1 MAAFRKVSVA
11 SALVLMTLLGTGAA
25 SAQVPPAN
33 LGVITCNAVAVP
45 PIVRAEGIAELLGDI
60 VIICINTPPSV
71 GGVPVTEL
79 VTNFSVS
86 QNVNNTNNLQSADF
100 TDAVLIINE
109 NNCVDPVFVGGSGIG
124 VGSPSC
130 NGSPA
135 PDERFQDPQFGELGA
150 ATNVVWN
157 GIHFPVPGGPSAAF
171 PAATD
176 CTDTFVARSGA
187 VVSKCNPSITV
198 LRATSLRGNAS
209 QLGVPAIPGV
219 PFFQIQAFVS
229 ITGPNT
235 IPVSNNVLNVAI
247 PLTGLLVDIDPDDAP
262 AGLQCEEDSAHLDF
276 IISEGFATAFK
287 TLGTPTFT
295 PGNTQVE
302 AGYYA
307 PGSLAGGGASQSTR
321 FLLRFFNIPEGVNVA
336 VYAWLFCYDDD
347 NDGLPPGADLED
359 DDTDLVRL
367 HALECDEVGDGC
379 STATVASDDDLDDA
393 GFPSSLV
400 SKVLV
405 DIDGG
410 FGSIVYEVE
419 DDDPIVNEDCTIPL
433 WFAWVPDTENDLPA
447 PGTGQLAV
455 TFAPLST
462 EFNAADGEPVPR
474 FIDTGVDPTNII
486 TIVKCTT
493 QILFPFVSNRFGF
506 DTGLV
511 VANTSEDWLGTQP
524 QDGTCTIHYHGTTL
538 GDGASPPD
546 DTSKVI
552 LAGEQLIWLL
562 STGNAAYEVDPT
574 PEFQGY
580 IIVVCEFQF
589 AHGYAFITDGFGSIP
604 TLAQGYLALIIPV
617 DADGRVASPAAAGA
631 TGSGEGLNQ

>member
-1 MAAFRKVSVA
+1 M
-11 SALVLMTLLGTGAA
+11 
-25 SAQVPPAN
+25 
-33 LGVITCNAVAVP
+33 
-45 PIVRAEGIAELLGDI
+45 
-60 VIICINTPPSV
+60 
-71 GGVPVTEL
+71 
-79 VTNFSVS
+79 
-86 QNVNNTNNLQSADF
+86 
-100 TDAVLIINE
+100 NE
-109 NNCVDPVFVGGSGIG
+109 NNCTGPVNIGGSGTG
-124 VGSPSC
+124 VGATAATASC
-130 NGSPA
+130 PGVGATTVAGTTAPIAA
-135 PDERFQDPQFGELGA
+135 PDQRFQDPQFGTLA
-150 ATNVVWN
+150 SATRIEWN
-157 GIHFPVPGGPSAAF
+157 GIHFPVPGGPSEPF
-171 PAATD
+171 PATVD
-176 CTDTFVARSGA
+176 CGLTTMTRAGPA
-187 VVSKCNPSITV
+187 VSQCNPTITV
-198 LRATSLRGNAS
+198 LRVTSMRGNAS
-209 QLGVPAIPGV
+209 QLGVPAIEGV
-219 PFFQIQAFVS
+219 PFSQIQAFVS

-262 AGLQCEEDSAHLDF
+262 AGLQCEENSEHIDF
-276 IISEGFATAFK
+276 IISEGFATSFK

-302 AGYYA
+302 AGYFA

-347 NDGLPPGADLED
+347 VDGLALGTDTED

-379 STATVASDDDLDDA
+379 STATVAASDELDDA

-400 SKVLV
+400 SKVLI

-474 FIDTGVDPTNII
+474 FIDTGGDPTNII
-486 TIVKCTT
+486 TIIKCVT

-511 VANTSEDWLGTQP
+511 VSNTSEDWLGTQP

-546 DTSKVI
+546 DTSSVI
-552 LAGEQLIWLL
+552 QAGEQLIWLL
-562 STGNAAYEVDPT
+562 SNGNAAQEVDPT

-589 AHGYAFITDGFGSIP
+589 AHGYAFITDGFGSVP
-604 TLAQGYLALIIPV
+604 TLAQGYLALIITTDNDGDREAGC
-617 DADGRVASPAAAGA
+617 DAHGESC
-631 TGSGEGLNQ
+631 GEGLNQ

>member
-1 MAAFRKVSVA
+1 
-11 SALVLMTLLGTGAA
+11 MTLLGTGAA

-247 PLTGLLVDIDPDDAP
+247 PLTGLL
-262 AGLQCEEDSAHLDF
+262 
-276 IISEGFATAFK
+276 
-287 TLGTPTFT
+287 
-295 PGNTQVE
+295 
-302 AGYYA
+302 
-307 PGSLAGGGASQSTR
+307 
-321 FLLRFFNIPEGVNVA
+321 
-336 VYAWLFCYDDD
+336 
-347 NDGLPPGADLED
+347 
-359 DDTDLVRL
+359 
-367 HALECDEVGDGC
+367 
-379 STATVASDDDLDDA
+379 
-393 GFPSSLV
+393 
-400 SKVLV
+400 
-405 DIDGG
+405 
-410 FGSIVYEVE
+410 
-419 DDDPIVNEDCTIPL
+419 
-433 WFAWVPDTENDLPA
+433 TENDLA
-447 PGTGQLAV
+447 VPGTGQLAV

-462 EFNAADGEPVPR
+462 EFEAASGEPVPR
-474 FIDTGVDPTNII
+474 FIDTGVSPPPGQISIDIKPGKDPN
-486 TIVKCTT
+486 TINCRQNGLIPVAILTT
-493 QILFPFVSNRFGF
+493 STAMGDPVDFDAATVDSSTVRFGPGAAMRFHRRHHIRDVDRDGDMDMLLHFRQRTTGIQCGTQSSHSQFIIKEGFATAFKALGAPSFTPGNTQVEAGYYAPDSLEGGGASQATRFLLRFFNIPADLTVLVEPWLDCF
-506 DTGLV
+506 DDDQDGLPLGTDPGDDDTDPLTIHALDCDGAGDNCDAADVNAEGLV
-511 VANTSEDWLGTQP
+511 DVDIVGGFGTAVYEVENNDPIVNED
-524 QDGTCTIHYHGTTL
+524 CTIPVWFESQAGDVEACLTGQTTGGTPIKGCDAIQT
-538 GDGASPPD
+538 
-546 DTSKVI
+546 
-552 LAGEQLIWLL
+552 AG
-562 STGNAAYEVDPT
+562 G
-574 PEFQGY
+574 
-580 IIVVCEFQF
+580 
-589 AHGYAFITDGFGSIP
+589 
-604 TLAQGYLALIIPV
+604 
-617 DADGRVASPAAAGA
+617 
-631 TGSGEGLNQ
+631 